1 MYRQQTS
8 GKNLPVVQIGD
19 LHLKANCSTVTINYK
34 LRESGRR
41 HEFLSSQA
49 FILTEFARLHV
60 VGHATLVML
69 GVGKTRDG

>member
-1 MYRQQTS
+1 MNEVYVTYNGTLYVPYIDGYVYWDVICS
-8 GKNLPVVQIGD
+8 
-19 LHLKANCSTVTINYK
+19 LHERIT
-34 LRESGRR
+34 ERR

-49 FILTEFARLHV
+49 FILAEFARLHV